1 MNVVHPENRIPVYA
15 AIVAGAMLHLA
26 LPRQIAPGPS
36 WVPVAFVVPLLLPHV
51 LSREAGRNR
60 LARKIGTATM
70 AALTLFLLGALATLV
85 YRLLYE
91 PSSHQEATLI
101 LRAAVPLWM
110 ANVLVFALWYWRLDA
125 GGPHI
130 RDSGHHFG
138 HGFVFPQMT
147 MDEAQLHHYCQPNW
161 RPKFLDYLF
170 LAFNTST
177 ALSPTDTAVI
187 GGWAKGLTMLQ
198 SLVSILLL
206 VVVAAR
212 AVNIL

>member
-1 MNVVHPENRIPVYA
+1 MIVHVENRNPVYA
-15 AIVAGAMLHLA
+15 AITAGALLHLA
-26 LPRQIAPGPS
+26 LPAEIAPGPS

-51 LSREAGRNR
+51 LTREAGKNKI
-60 LARKIGTATM
+60 ARRIGTAVM

-85 YRLLYE
+85 YRLMTQ
-91 PSSHQEATLI
+91 PSSHREATLI

-110 ANVLVFALWYWRLDA
+110 GNVLVFALWYWRLDA
-125 GGPHI
+125 GGPHV

-138 HGFVFPQMT
+138 HGFVFPQMS
-147 MDEAQLHHYCQPNW
+147 MSEDQLKHYCQPHW
-161 RPKFLDYLF
+161 RPKFMDYLF

-187 GGWAKGLTMLQ
+187 APWAKGLTMLQ